1 MRPTKQDFQMN
12 DNRKKSNKN
21 SLLSFVLSILA
32 AGVGIQSDK
41 NRERDF
47 ANGNPL
53 AFVIGGIFFT
63 LLFIALVAT
72 VVGLVLSNS

>member
-1 MRPTKQDFQMN
+1 MN
-12 DNRKKSNKN
+12 DKQKKPNKR

-63 LLFIALVAT
+63 LLFIAAVAT
-72 VVGLVLSNS
+72 IVGLVLSNS

>member
-1 MRPTKQDFQMN
+1 MN
-12 DNRKKSNKN
+12 DKQTKIKKR

-32 AGVGIQSDK
+32 AAVGIQSDK
-41 NRERDF
+41 NREQDF

-63 LLFIALVAT
+63 LLLIASVAT
-72 VVGLVLSNS
+72 IVGLVLSNS

>member
-1 MRPTKQDFQMN
+1 MN
-12 DNRKKSNKN
+12 DNQKKSKKN

>member
-1 MRPTKQDFQMN
+1 MN
-12 DNRKKSNKN
+12 DKQTKIKKR

-32 AGVGIQSDK
+32 AAVGIQSDK

-53 AFVIGGIFFT
+53 VFVIGGIFFT
-63 LLFIALVAT
+63 LLFIASVAT
-72 VVGLVLSNS
+72 IVGLVLSNS

>member
-1 MRPTKQDFQMN
+1 MN
-12 DNRKKSNKN
+12 DKQKKINKR

-47 ANGNPL
+47 ANGSPL
-53 AFVIGGIFFT
+53 TFIIGGFVFT
-63 LLFIALVAT
+63 FLFIATVAL
-72 VVGLVLSNS
+72 VVGFVLSRANA

>member
-1 MRPTKQDFQMN
+1 MN
-12 DNRKKSNKN
+12 DKQTKIKKR

-32 AGVGIQSDK
+32 AAVGIQSDK

-47 ANGNPL
+47 ANGSPL

-63 LLFIALVAT
+63 LLFIASVST
-72 VVGLVLSNS
+72 IVGLVLST

>member
-12 DNRKKSNKN
+12 DNQKKSKKN

-72 VVGLVLSNS
+72 VVGLVLSHS

>member
-1 MRPTKQDFQMN
+1 MN
-12 DNRKKSNKN
+12 DKQKRPNKR

-63 LLFIALVAT
+63 LLFIASVAII
-72 VVGLVLSNS
+72 VGLVLSNS

>member
-1 MRPTKQDFQMN
+1 MN
-12 DNRKKSNKN
+12 DKQKRPNER

-41 NRERDF
+41 NRKRDF

-53 AFVIGGIFFT
+53 AFIIGGIFFT
-63 LLFIALVAT
+63 LLFIASVAT
-72 VVGLVLSNS
+72 IVGLVLSNS

>member
-1 MRPTKQDFQMN
+1 MN
-12 DNRKKSNKN
+12 DKQKRPDKR
-21 SLLSFVLSILA
+21 SLLSFILSVLA

-47 ANGNPL
+47 ANGSPL

-63 LLFIALVAT
+63 LLFIASVAT
-72 VVGLVLSNS
+72 IVGLVLSNS